1 MAIISN
7 EIKGFFKNSA
17 VNVIGGAVAS
27 FLSFLFNF
35 VVVKFISKENYGE
48 YVSAMAY
55 VTLLTAPLSILS
67 LIIIKKISSQL
78 AETRAKYLQR
88 MNAGLWQ
95 LIKKNIYWLILMM
108 PVLWWWLQ
116 SGAGFESSWSPILV
130 LAMIVLMS
138 IVNWLTALIAGL
150 QMFTILSLASIAAMG
165 IRFILGWAALS
176 LNDTLIILY
185 LMIIIITLGQILI
198 YKMALK
204 NKIKIK
210 LLGREKIK
218 IEWWQYVKKDDLLI
232 PLAAT
237 LVTTGLI
244 NLDMIVIKKVTE
256 ADFAGEYGV
265 FSLFAKILFYAS
277 LPLVNVAFT
286 FFNSVKDRKE
296 RNKIFFIST
305 GLIASLTILMVGLYA
320 WWPEFLITGV
330 SDKKYLSLAPVLF
343 MAAIFGGLY
352 SFIMLLVQFLI
363 AKNNRL
369 VFLGLLAPII
379 QAGLIYFYHQEMSQI
394 MLINIGVASALIL
407 IFMIGKLKNAQK
419 TV

>member
-320 WWPEFLITGV
+320 WWPE
-330 SDKKYLSLAPVLF
+330 
-343 MAAIFGGLY
+343 
-352 SFIMLLVQFLI
+352 LL
-363 AKNNRL
+363 R
-369 VFLGLLAPII
+369 
-379 QAGLIYFYHQEMSQI
+379 E
-394 MLINIGVASALIL
+394 
-407 IFMIGKLKNAQK
+407 
-419 TV
+419 